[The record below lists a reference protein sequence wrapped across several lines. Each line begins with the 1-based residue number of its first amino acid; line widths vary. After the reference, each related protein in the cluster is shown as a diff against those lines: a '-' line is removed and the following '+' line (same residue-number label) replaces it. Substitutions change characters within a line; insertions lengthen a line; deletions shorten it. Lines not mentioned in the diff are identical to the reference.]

1 MSSTTFSSSFLREIN
16 ENFLGMPI
24 YTLNSY
30 CYKPIV
36 LGYWA
41 GTSDGCDCR
50 GIYDDDIPYPNQF
63 NKGSCNSNETR
74 AHCVNYHSKSPIDII
89 KYEGFSFCNNTD
101 KDVLEYKHYLNN
113 SVSKNEECGFGFK
126 SCGYLDT
133 LDQKLCIK
141 INEECPINDLYINS
155 VQDAPKDYNT
165 ITLNN
170 NKYLHYTNKNN
181 SGHIITRLKL
191 SEDNQPCIYPGEF
204 SWKYHYILEKQSGY
218 CKTLIE
224 SQKYDT
230 RYIKIDKIN
239 KYDLY
244 YENDIIRSIR
254 NLPLYNFTE
263 LKLDTIYLYKRT
275 FLGFEKKC
283 MKENKFSFEYFDSIR
298 DKQLTSRTFITINL
312 ILLLTIVELFF
323 ILFLLK
329 KEEEEVIISTFR
341 DCDYCLLRV
350 ILVICFIGVG
360 LLNLLSYLKLGG
372 IEINF
377 NCGDHLTNSL
387 FQELKKVIEFNK
399 SSNNIVNIFTII
411 VILIN
416 ICFFVFIKCYVKNKY
431 NHKAQDNNYLEN
443 SLNDNNIDQNTN

>member
-63 NKGSCNSNETR
+63 NKGSCNSNETK
-74 AHCVNYHSKSPIDII
+74 ANCVNYHSKSPIDII

-133 LDQKLCIK
+133 LDQKLCVK
-141 INEECPINDLYINS
+141 NNEECPINDLYINT
-155 VQDAPKDYNT
+155 DKNAPKDYIT

-191 SEDNQPCIYPGEF
+191 SEDNEPCIYPGEF

-244 YENDIIRSIR
+244 YDNGIIYSIG
-254 NLPLYNFTE
+254 NLPLYNFNE

-312 ILLLTIVELFF
+312 ILLSIIVLLFF
-323 ILFLLK
+323 CFACASLK
-329 KEEEEVIISTFR
+329 DRDDRTCLDYLCCIIIVIAGITKIFSDSDT
-341 DCDYCLLRV
+341 CGLGVCVVLGIIHIIV
-350 ILVICFIGVG
+350 FIF
-360 LLNLLSYLKLGG
+360 NLLS
-372 IEINF
+372 
-377 NCGDHLTNSL
+377 
-387 FQELKKVIEFNK
+387 
-399 SSNNIVNIFTII
+399 
-411 VILIN
+411 
-416 ICFFVFIKCYVKNKY
+416 
-431 NHKAQDNNYLEN
+431 
-443 SLNDNNIDQNTN
+443 